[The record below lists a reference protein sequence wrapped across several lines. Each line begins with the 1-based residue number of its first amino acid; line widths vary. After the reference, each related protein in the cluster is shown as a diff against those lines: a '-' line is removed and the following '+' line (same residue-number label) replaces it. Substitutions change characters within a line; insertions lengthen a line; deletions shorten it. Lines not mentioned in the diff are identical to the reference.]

1 MDLTIEYEKRRRF
14 LEFLEANGLS
24 PESVGRI
31 LEIAPDVSL
40 SISKLLVEKYGNL
53 YKTFIASP
61 KFKYDNKYGILG
73 VRGEARYSYEGL
85 AFDVQKSLLNDE
97 NLPKKLFTGGYK
109 LPTERDFDTVL
120 IYAQPKIQDFIARH
134 LKIICG
140 EVYKGCPRELQTGCS
155 YYHLTRMYLNCV
167 CKDQY
172 DFIQEYDSKR
182 GETYVLIKNKSIR

>member
-24 PESVGRI
+24 PESVERI

-40 SISKLLVEKYGNL
+40 SISKLLVEKYGEL

-61 KFKYDNKYGILG
+61 KFKYDNKYGIPG
-73 VRGEARYSYEGL
+73 VRGEARYLYKGL
-85 AFDVQKSLLNDE
+85 ALDVPKTSLNDA
-97 NLPKKLFTGGYK
+97 NLPRKLFASGYK
-109 LPTERDFDTVL
+109 LPKESDFDTVL
-120 IYAQPKIQDFIARH
+120 IYAQPKIQEFIARP

-155 YYHLTRMYLNCV
+155 YYHLTRMYLYCV

-172 DFIQEYDSKR
+172 DFIQEYDSQR
-182 GETYVLIKNKSIR
+182 GETYVLIKNKNIR